1 MSTFPSMRHWIKQF
15 KKMHKIHNKP
25 YNAYLAF
32 TTAVPLILTVG
43 AHKGGSIELALVA
56 LSTCVTVDGGGRF
69 SLGLMGA
76 PMLVRLVLMRLALVR
91 LVPLLDILMV
101 VDISG
106 MLFLVGLNRN
116 IYFRGMSKNIVIKCI
131 PVYWPVGDGR
141 PSDCC

>member
-1 MSTFPSMRHWIKQF
+1 MCVPIAQ
-15 KKMHKIHNKP
+15 
-25 YNAYLAF
+25 LAF

-106 MLFLVGLNRN
+106 MLFLVGLSIGQLATGGHRTAVEQR
-116 IYFRGMSKNIVIKCI
+116 F
-131 PVYWPVGDGR
+131 DL
-141 PSDCC
+141 